1 MQKRK
6 RERDG
11 VASAD
16 DTRATGLADQ
26 SNAADEMTVDA
37 PANIGK
43 VQEKKVRRQARPGQA
58 RPAEH
63 TTAGCL
69 E

>member
-1 MQKRK
+1 VQKRK

-43 VQEKKVRRQARPGQA
+43 VQEKKVRRQARARPGQA
-58 RPAEH
+58 SGAHHCRLP
-63 TTAGCL
+63 
-69 E
+69 